1 VQVTEVDLIKSGTG
15 PVDAELD
22 RVDLDTCSL
31 GGGDQGSG
39 GLSASSEP
47 RRRGYG
53 AATGKGR
60 IRGQYQSSYS
70 T

>member
-1 VQVTEVDLIKSGTG
+1 MQVTEVDLIKSGTG

-39 GLSASSEP
+39 GLGASSEP
-47 RRRGYG
+47 RRRG
-53 AATGKGR
+53 
-60 IRGQYQSSYS
+60 
-70 T
+70 